1 MQQYH
6 LIFLSVKELTPEAI
20 IINCVIILFVMTYE
34 SIFFF
39 ARIVNILNSLPNSV
53 VDACTVNAFQIQ
65 LDRFWQHQA
74 VKFDFTTADLTST
87 GNQSEEVI

>member
-1 MQQYH
+1 
-6 LIFLSVKELTPEAI
+6 
-20 IINCVIILFVMTYE
+20 MTYE

-39 ARIVNILNSLPNSV
+39 ARFVNIWKSLPNSV

-65 LDRFWQHQA
+65 LDKFWHHQA
-74 VKFDFTTADLTST
+74 VKFDFTTANLTGT